1 MFRLHGTND
10 KTAKTSDVKFCDGYG
25 VQGVT
30 TGAQRSRR
38 RLNDARTAAVTR
50 SLMIR

>member
-1 MFRLHGTND
+1 MFRLHGKSD
-10 KTAKTSDVKFCDGYG
+10 KTADVKFCDGCG

-38 RLNDARTAAVTR
+38 RLEEARTAAVTR
-50 SLMIR
+50 ALTIR